1 MATFATTWEDPMNDM
16 MAMIHELSLRTAI
29 ATTYRAPQNPFSL
42 LDDPYY
48 DIPSLGLTDTQSD
61 VFVPNLSSVNRTLSQ
76 RVNASTAYPENVYQS
91 HFGWLGG
98 AVAIIALTFGA
109 ILPVFGG
116 WWHLGRPVSMS
127 PIETAKAFKAP
138 LLREADGNGTA
149 RDIVAQ
155 VGGLQVQYGAS
166 AAAKEDLLQE
176 RTGIRLISLI
186 TSSLFVLTHAHQAE
200 G

>member
-1 MATFATTWEDPMNDM
+1 M
-16 MAMIHELSLRTAI
+16 
-29 ATTYRAPQNPFSL
+29 
-42 LDDPYY
+42 
-48 DIPSLGLTDTQSD
+48 
-61 VFVPNLSSVNRTLSQ
+61 NRTLSQ

-116 WWHLGRPVSMS
+116 WWRLGRPVSVS

-149 RDIVAQ
+149 RDIVDQ
-155 VGGLQVQYGAS
+155 VGGLQVQYGALS
-166 AAAKEDLLQE
+166 AAKEE
-176 RTGIRLISLI
+176 RGRTGPKDPMGGTSLDIQGVEEKALRRRLLFGLAKTVGIR
-186 TSSLFVLTHAHQAE
+186 QE
-200 G
+200 GETFADNDGMFDHGVIGHGNPN